1 MLLFTLH
8 NDKIL
13 PNEGFFMFKKLLK
26 MLVGNNEDSNGTSVA
41 VTSTEKAI
49 VFTAEDEVVINNIV
63 QASQLEFFYINN
75 YAQDL
80 FLKTANLFS
89 DDIVNIQSTIID
101 NATKKIEEILEM
113 LTSMDGKNFNMLS
126 VKEVNLITHFYRDEI
141 YKYIKILNDKKDE
154 GLGYFH
160 NYDCYIEAGNRF
172 IAICES
178 KLTGNS
184 NDPLQHHLDEET
196 KRNIDRFKEKVFK
209 LKTNK
214 LYHSQSLLQI
224 SVIHSISEKIYEQMN
239 EIIFIVIPVLKNNS
253 SINVSI
259 DQMQAIKNNLLS
271 IKSDKDKKMQQAAA

>member
-8 NDKIL
+8 NAKIL

-26 MLVGNNEDSNGTSVA
+26 LFGGNDESSSGTSVS
-41 VTSTEKAI
+41 VSSGDKPI
-49 VFTAEDEVVINNIV
+49 VFSEDDEVVINQLVEANK
-63 QASQLEFFYINN
+63 LEFFYINN
-75 YAQDL
+75 YAQEL
-80 FLKTANLFS
+80 FVKTANLFS
-89 DDIVNIQSTIID
+89 DDIVSIQSTIID

-113 LTSMDGKNFNMLS
+113 LTTMDGNNFNMMA
-126 VKEVNLITHFYRDEI
+126 VKEVNLLTHFYRDEI
-141 YKYIKILNDKKDE
+141 KKYLHVLNDKKDE

-172 IAICES
+172 IAISES

-184 NDPLQHHLDEET
+184 SDPLQHHLDEEN
-196 KRNIDRFKEKVFK
+196 KRNIERFKEKVFK

-224 SVIHSISEKIYEQMN
+224 SVIHSISEKIFEQMN

-259 DQMQAIKNNLLS
+259 DQMEKIKHNLLS
-271 IKSDKDKKMQQAAA
+271 IKSDKDKKMQQAA